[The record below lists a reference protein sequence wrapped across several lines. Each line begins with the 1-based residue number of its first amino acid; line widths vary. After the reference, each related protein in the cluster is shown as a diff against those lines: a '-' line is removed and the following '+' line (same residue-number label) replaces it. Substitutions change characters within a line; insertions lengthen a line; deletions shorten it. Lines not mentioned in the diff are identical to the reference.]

1 MFWLPPARR
10 YPVGRAKRIGEL
22 AIKRKA
28 AKLFAWLMF
37 AIIFLLGALV
47 SSAIWLVIY
56 LYTGILTP

>member
-1 MFWLPPARR
+1 M
-10 YPVGRAKRIGEL
+10 GRAKRIGEL
-22 AIKRKA
+22 GIKHKA

>member
-1 MFWLPPARR
+1 M
-10 YPVGRAKRIGEL
+10 GRAKRIGEL